1 MYVKPRTKAF
11 FEELKN
17 DELFK
22 ATITSLNTKIRDE
35 IRNEIKM
42 KEIHYVCLLS
52 FYLILYHDLN
62 QFYFLIRFNKYVSS
76 NNSIKCVQKLL
87 YWISEP
93 LYL

>member
-42 KEIHYVCLLS
+42 KEI
-52 FYLILYHDLN
+52 
-62 QFYFLIRFNKYVSS
+62 IRSS
-76 NNSIKCVQKLL
+76 
-87 YWISEP
+87 
-93 LYL
+93 